1 MNILTL
7 KTSLTRLLCLF
18 GLPSP
23 SSLSG
28 LMSVVALVF
37 LFGLPRNVHAISEEL
52 TQASSTIKTLPQ
64 QSPLSQE
71 ELSLN
76 PDSLA
81 SEGLSGESLKS
92 DVKSQIIKTKNILN
106 EMHLS
111 LKTTQDSLQSARNHL
126 AALRQAHE
134 VTQKS
139 IRVQHQKDSL
149 QLVQINQ
156 LNQQLDS
163 LKEAQADVQVESQTW
178 KSRFLWQLPFTIG
191 LFLIGFGIGGGHFP

>member
-7 KTSLTRLLCLF
+7 RTSLTRLFCLFSLRSPFILSRLMSMVALVCLF
-18 GLPSP
+18 GLP
-23 SSLSG
+23 
-28 LMSVVALVF
+28 
-37 LFGLPRNVHAISEEL
+37 REVHAISE
-52 TQASSTIKTLPQ
+52 TPAQSSSTITPPPQ

-76 PDSLA
+76 PDSQA

-106 EMHLS
+106 EMRLS
-111 LKTTQDSLQSARNHL
+111 LKTTQDSLQSARNNL
-126 AALRQAHE
+126 AALRQTHE

-139 IRVQHQKDSL
+139 IHAQHQKDSL
-149 QLVQINQ
+149 QVVQINQ

-163 LKEAQADVQVESQTW
+163 LKEAQADLQVESHTW